1 MSEALRKRP
10 NPQGDSA
17 PSRVA
22 IADVGASL
30 LPVPETSPPR
40 RRRSCLSLLYV
51 VPIVPSER
59 KPTTGCAG
67 LWPTIFFSIQ
77 FHFAFPFLLSVHPS
91 VNPSIH
97 PSIRPSIHPSSIPSH
112 ALPTTLSSRCRF
124 LVTAALVYSSSS
136 WWPEERRRSLKRGIA
151 TVTAS
156 LGLPHDTLRLFS
168 GMAIITVAS
177 HQKVSVSQCHRWFI
191 IKFAVSGQVRR
202 AEGRDWAASLVGA
215 WKRCDEDQH
224 HANSERPFSY
234 VEGQCGQ
241 KV

>member
-1 MSEALRKRP
+1 MAH
-10 NPQGDSA
+10 N
-17 PSRVA
+17 
-22 IADVGASL
+22 
-30 LPVPETSPPR
+30 
-40 RRRSCLSLLYV
+40 
-51 VPIVPSER
+51 
-59 KPTTGCAG
+59 
-67 LWPTIFFSIQ
+67 FFSIQ
-77 FHFAFPFLLSVHPS
+77 FHFAFPSFYRPS
-91 VNPSIH
+91 VRQSIHPSIH
-97 PSIRPSIHPSSIPSH
+97 PSIHHPSRHTPCQQ
-112 ALPTTLSSRCRF
+112 PFRPD
-124 LVTAALVYSSSS
+124 AASWSPQHWCSSSS

-156 LGLPHDTLRLFS
+156 LGLPPGTLRLFS

-177 HQKVSVSQCHRWFI
+177 HQKVSASQCHRWFI

-224 HANSERPFSY
+224 HANFERPFSY